1 MEEVLERKDIVGA
14 EPLEG
19 GGSGEEESTAGGHRP
34 VLVPHV
40 ADLLQ
45 RPSTFRQTCTELS

>member
-1 MEEVLERKDIVGA
+1 MEEVLERKYIVGL
-14 EPLEG
+14 EPPESG
-19 GGSGEEESTAGGHRP
+19 AGGEEKPRPGGHRA

-45 RPSTFRQTCTELS
+45 CSPTLSQPRPELC